1 MIKKIL
7 LLSVLFSFFGAYSQT
22 YRVDRMEGM
31 NMKKQNMTFVFTDN
45 EVIMD
50 LKTGNIVNTPIIDI
64 EEKEGKVYY
73 YAAFVPPV
81 EDVYFV
87 VYTNK
92 KKQFIDFV
100 TVYLGTEQKFTYEV
114 SLVE

>member
-1 MIKKIL
+1 MKKLIIL
-7 LLSVLFSFFGAYSQT
+7 SLLFSFLTAHSQT

-31 NMKKQNMTFVFTDN
+31 NMKKQNMTFVFTDD
-45 EVIMD
+45 EVVMD

-64 EEKEGKVYY
+64 EEKDGKTYY

-81 EDVYFV
+81 EDAYFV
-87 VYTNK
+87 IYKEK
-92 KKQFIDFV
+92 KKQFIDLI